1 MNETRKNKKIETRTL
16 AMLAILAAVAYV
28 VMYLSKLIPVNVL
41 GFLNFDLKDT
51 IVVITGFMF
60 GPLAAAAI
68 SLIVSFIE
76 MVTISSTGVYGFL
89 MNAIATCAFTVPAA
103 WAYAKMRSQKGAV
116 IGLLSGVLTMA
127 VCMVAW
133 NYIITPYYMSND
145 QVSVAQMRRTVAG
158 MLLPV
163 FLPFN
168 LVKGGLNAALAML
181 LYKPVVGA
189 LRRVGLVAQSSSG
202 KKRQVQPRL
211 DPGCRRSPG
220 DLRPAVPDPDR
231 CDLSRLV
238 RTGIP
243 C

>member
-1 MNETRKNKKIETRTL
+1 MKQNMNVRYLTCVAMFL
-16 AMLAILAAVAYV
+16 ALSFVAVLLA
-28 VMYLSKLIPVNVL
+28 
-41 GFLNFDLKDT
+41 
-51 IVVITGFMF
+51 
-60 GPLAAAAI
+60 
-68 SLIVSFIE
+68 

-103 WAYAKMRSQKGAV
+103 WVYAKMRSQKGAV

-202 KKRQVQPRL
+202 KKGRFSL
-211 DPGCRRSPG
+211 GST
-220 DLRPAVPDPDR
+220 LAAAAVLATFVLLFLILID
-231 CDLSRLV
+231 V
-238 RTGIP
+238 I
-243 C
+243 

>member
-1 MNETRKNKKIETRTL
+1 S
-16 AMLAILAAVAYV
+16 A
-28 VMYLSKLIPVNVL
+28 
-41 GFLNFDLKDT
+41 FL
-51 IVVITGFMF
+51 
-60 GPLAAAAI
+60 
-68 SLIVSFIE
+68 E

-103 WAYAKMRSQKGAV
+103 WVYAKMRSQKGAV

-202 KKRQVQPRL
+202 KKGRFSL
-211 DPGCRRSPG
+211 GST
-220 DLRPAVPDPDR
+220 LAAAAV
-231 CDLSRLV
+231 LATFVLLFLILIKV
-238 RTGIP
+238 I
-243 C
+243 

>member
-1 MNETRKNKKIETRTL
+1 MKQNMNVRYLTCVAMFL
-16 AMLAILAAVAYV
+16 ALSFVAVLLARGIPNVQGFLSYEPKDTVIVIAGFIFGPMTCVILAILSA
-28 VMYLSKLIPVNVL
+28 
-41 GFLNFDLKDT
+41 FL
-51 IVVITGFMF
+51 
-60 GPLAAAAI
+60 
-68 SLIVSFIE
+68 E

-145 QVSVAQMRRTVAG
+145 QVSAAQMRRTVAG

-202 KKRQVQPRL
+202 KKGRFSL
-211 DPGCRRSPG
+211 GST
-220 DLRPAVPDPDR
+220 LAAAAV
-231 CDLSRLV
+231 LATFVLLFLILIKV
-238 RTGIP
+238 I
-243 C
+243 